1 MSNVGADR
9 GNDTFVLTHGRA
21 LFVTRPSL
29 RSSVK
34 VNTLRDWH
42 GLVRGPPGIRLHGH
56 AVQQYFREDHDN
68 RRVCQHTPVVPS
80 SIFAAD
86 RSSWRPAQAYLDW
99 RAQQE

>member
-21 LFVTRPSL
+21 LFVPRPSL

-42 GLVRGPPGIRLHGH
+42 GLVLSAGALQESDSMGMPCNSISGRTMTTAALANPPCRTFL
-56 AVQQYFREDHDN
+56 YFR
-68 RRVCQHTPVVPS
+68 RG
-80 SIFAAD
+80 
-86 RSSWRPAQAYLDW
+86 
-99 RAQQE
+99 